1 MDQPS
6 SSETHEG
13 VAEAPGEPAG
23 ASRIRHP
30 SSVGPSHHLRRWLL
44 VTGGA
49 SVLVLVTAVLGF
61 GLTRDPTFIGSPL
74 IGKRAPD
81 FELQFL
87 DGDKSISSADLRGQ
101 VVVVNFWASWC
112 GPCREEHP
120 SLKAAWERYRDRGVV
135 LVGIVYEDSPS
146 AARAFMQELGGD
158 WPILI
163 DPGGKT
169 ALKYGVYGIPETF
182 FIDTDGVIAYKKTGA
197 SSYGLLV
204 AQIERL
210 LSAASE

>member
-1 MDQPS
+1 MDQPPG
-6 SSETHEG
+6 SEG
-13 VAEAPGEPAG
+13 PAASDGLGEVTGP
-23 ASRIRHP
+23 SRPRHP
-30 SSVGPSHHLRRWLL
+30 SAGSSARHLRRWLW
-44 VTGGA
+44 VTA
-49 SVLVLVTAVLGF
+49 VAVAVVLVTAMLGF
-61 GLTRDPTFIGSPL
+61 GLTRDPTMITSPL
-74 IGKRAPD
+74 VGRRAPD
-81 FELQFL
+81 FALQVL
-87 DGDKSISSADLRGQ
+87 DGDRTVSMSELRGQ

-120 SLKAAWERYRDRGVV
+120 RLKAAWERYRDRGMV

-146 AARAFMQELGGD
+146 SAQAFMQELGGD

-182 FIDTDGVIAYKKTGA
+182 FIDAEGMVAYKKTGA

-204 AQIERL
+204 AEIERL
-210 LSAASE
+210 LSAARE